1 MRFMKYEQ
9 ELEAAIKIVRETA
22 AQIMPLFAQATPA
35 EIKEDSSPVT
45 RADREGERLITSFLQ
60 EHFPDDGI
68 LGEEGACITSKSG
81 RRWLIDPVDGTKDF
95 VRGNPYWSIQLALQL
110 QHRVVL
116 GVIYCPCLNE
126 LLFASDGNGC
136 FWNDSRVATSKI
148 SSLEQSILTVSGFNA
163 VWDSWGENAVRSL
176 TQRCW
181 TVRSYGGSYNIIL
194 FARGKADIWLS
205 GRGMEWDYA
214 PAQVVA
220 RECGACFLT
229 KAGTD
234 AIDEK
239 NCVVCTSEVES
250 EMRKILQIPIIT

>member
-9 ELEAAIKIVRETA
+9 ELEEAIKIVRETA
-22 AQIMPLFAQATPA
+22 DQIMPLFTQATPA
-35 EIKEDSSPVT
+35 EMKKDNSPVT
-45 RADREGERLITSFLQ
+45 RADREGERLISRFLQ
-60 EHFPDDGI
+60 EHYPDDGI
-68 LGEEGACITSKSG
+68 LGEEGACIPSKSG

-95 VRGNPYWSIQLALQL
+95 VRGNPFWSIQLALQL
-110 QHRVVL
+110 EHRVVL

-148 SSLEQSILTVSGFNA
+148 SCLEQSILTVSGFNA
-163 VWDSWGENAVRSL
+163 VWDSWGENAVHSL
-176 TQRCW
+176 TKRCW
-181 TVRSYGGSYNIIL
+181 TVRSYGGSYNIIQ

-220 RECGACFLT
+220 RECGASFLT

-239 NCVVCTSEVES
+239 NCVVCTSEVEP
-250 EMRKILQIPIIT
+250 EMRNILQIPIIA